1 MTTNEARTIE
11 VITGLAACFYAS
23 ICNQIDTRMPISPI
37 TVNIFWNF
45 ISMVFYHAST
55 LMHNFSRMTV
65 SYSENQKHGPK
76 IVIYSIDSNQLKVLF
91 PKVTEILE
99 SMNLE
104 MKLLS
109 RLKTFFNTLLSILN
123 EEIDL
128 LFRLVVIGG

>member
-11 VITGLAACFYAS
+11 VITGLATCFYAS

-37 TVNIFWNF
+37 TVNIFCNF

-55 LMHNFSRMTV
+55 LMHNFGRMTF
-65 SYSENQKHGPK
+65 SYSENQKHGSQ
-76 IVIYSIDSNQLKVLF
+76 IVIYYIDSNQLKVLF

-104 MKLLS
+104 MKLLY
-109 RLKTFFNTLLSILN
+109 
-123 EEIDL
+123 
-128 LFRLVVIGG
+128 G